1 MFETFVIVK
10 GKLIWNTIV
19 DATVTEW
26 NRAGWKARLWFFLI
40 IALIGGMAA
49 QRLVELQ
56 RLSRLATV
64 VTIGAVSSLSIP
76 LLAVVSV
83 QTMTEEIMAIQMAA
97 VLLLSL
103 AAAHLI
109 RATARY
115 RFANSESTMLTRP
128 AE

>member
-56 RLSRLATV
+56 RLSRVATV
-64 VTIGAVSSLSIP
+64 ATIGTVSSLSIP
-76 LLAVVSV
+76 SLTLITP
-83 QTMTEEIMAIQMAA
+83 QTMTEEIMAIQMAT

-103 AAAHLI
+103 AAAHFI
-109 RATARY
+109 RATAWFDRSNG
-115 RFANSESTMLTRP
+115 R
-128 AE
+128 

>member
-1 MFETFVIVK
+1 VFETFVIVK
-10 GKLIWNTIV
+10 GKSIWNTLV

-26 NRAGWKARLWFFLI
+26 NRAGWKARLLFFLI

-49 QRLVELQ
+49 QRLIELQ

-64 VTIGAVSSLSIP
+64 VTVGAVSSLSIP
-76 LLAVVSV
+76 FLTLVTP

-115 RFANSESTMLTRP
+115 RFANSKSTMVTRP

>member
-83 QTMTEEIMAIQMAA
+83 QTMTEEIMAIQMAT

-103 AAAHLI
+103 AAAHFI
-109 RATARY
+109 RATAWFDRSNG
-115 RFANSESTMLTRP
+115 R
-128 AE
+128 